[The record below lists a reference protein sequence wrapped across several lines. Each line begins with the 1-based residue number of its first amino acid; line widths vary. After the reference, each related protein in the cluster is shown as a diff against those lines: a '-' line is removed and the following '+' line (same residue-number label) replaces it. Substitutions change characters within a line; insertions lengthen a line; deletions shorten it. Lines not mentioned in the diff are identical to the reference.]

1 MYGNPHSRSHSSER
15 TTNFVDKARNQ
26 VLELF
31 NTTNEEY
38 DVVFT
43 QNTTAAVK
51 LVAEGFTS
59 TYGRHWNYVYSE
71 DSHTSLI
78 GLRELAH
85 DHGVFSDATYASKL
99 EELNTTSAPLLVSW
113 PAQSNFSGARFLDKD
128 WHLQAKEQGDHVFTL
143 LDVASL
149 VTTHIPDLSTPESN
163 HLAADFLCMS
173 FYKMF
178 GFPDLGAL
186 LIKKGSQASSIFER
200 RAYFGGGTVESLTIN
215 QKFAPRKASLP
226 ERLEDGTVP
235 FHSIIALSLAID
247 THKFLY
253 TSFSKI
259 SQHVSALANYTFHQL
274 KELKFSNGQH
284 LCELY
289 TNGDYLDGEKQGPI
303 VTFNLRD
310 YDGSWIGYSRFEEMA
325 FIEKINIRTGTMCN
339 TGGSARDVGYTEED
353 VILNHHLGHVCGDDM
368 DVVHG
373 KPTGAIRVSLGA
385 MSSVEDV
392 EALIS
397 CLKKY
402 ILNSPSQE
410 WSMSM
415 HKNTF
420 ALPHIKSILIY
431 PIKSCGAFSV
441 PSSVPWTLRP
451 EGLEWDREFCVV
463 STSNGNVL
471 SLKKFTEM
479 ANIKP
484 VLNLEEKIMTVSYEG
499 SLQLKCKSTIV
510 VSLSA
515 TVQDCLPKREM
526 NSRLCGEKIQT
537 STLNSPEVVDFFS
550 EILQVPCT
558 LARSACNNRF
568 YKPHLDGPLDF
579 QTQKSDATVTEKKI
593 KISMTNSSPLLLL
606 SDSSVRELNRH
617 RESGATR
624 DINSAVFRGNIII
637 DGSNL
642 SPYSED
648 SWADIQIGENDSVY
662 NVSLWLC
669 HFCEFMF

>member
-1 MYGNPHSRSHSSER
+1 MLTSNVYGNPHSRSHSSER

-38 DVVFT
+38 EVVFT

-51 LVAEGFTS
+51 LVAEGLS
-59 TYGRHWNYVYSE
+59 SCYGHNWNYVYSE

-85 DHGVFSDATYASKL
+85 DHRVFSDATYV
-99 EELNTTSAPLLVSW
+99 NTLKDLKITSTPLLVSW
-113 PAQSNFSGARFLDKD
+113 PAQSNFSGARFLEKD
-128 WHLQAKEQGDHVFTL
+128 WHSQAKEQGDQVYTL

-149 VTTHIPDLSTPESN
+149 VTTHIPDLSNASSN

-186 LIKKGSQASSIFER
+186 LIKKGSPASSIFER
-200 RAYFGGGTVESLTIN
+200 RKYFGGGTVESLTVN
-215 QKFAPRKASLP
+215 QTFAPRKSSLP
-226 ERLEDGTVP
+226 ERLEDGTIP
-235 FHSIIALSLAID
+235 FHSIIALSIAID
-247 THKFLY
+247 THKSLY

-259 SQHVSALANYTFHQL
+259 SQHVSALANYTYHQL
-274 KELKFSNGQH
+274 KDLKFSNGQH
-284 LCELY
+284 LCKLY
-289 TNGDYLDGEKQGPI
+289 TNGDYLDSEKQGPI

-310 YDGSWIGYSRFEEMA
+310 YDGSWIGYSSFEEMA

-339 TGGSARDVGYTEED
+339 TGGSSREVGYTEED
-353 VILNHHLGHVCGDDM
+353 IILNHHLGHVCGDDM

-385 MSSVEDV
+385 MSTVEDV
-392 EALIS
+392 EALIA

-402 ILNSPSQE
+402 ILNSPSQDFRT
-410 WSMSM
+410 MSM
-415 HKNTF
+415 HKNTVI
-420 ALPHIKSILIY
+420 LPHIKSILIY

-463 STSNGNVL
+463 STLNGNVL

-484 VLNLEEKIMTVSYEG
+484 VLDLEAKTMTISYEG
-499 SLQLKCKSTIV
+499 SVQLKGKASIV
-510 VSLSA
+510 VPLSA
-515 TVQDCLPKREM
+515 AVQDCLPKREM

-558 LARSACNNRF
+558 LGQSACNNRF

-579 QTQKSDATVTEKKI
+579 QTQKRDASVAEKKI

-624 DINSAVFRGNIII
+624 DISSAVFRGNIII

-648 SWADIQIGENDSVY
+648 SWADIRIGENDSVY
-662 NVSLWLC
+662 NVS
-669 HFCEFMF
+669 F